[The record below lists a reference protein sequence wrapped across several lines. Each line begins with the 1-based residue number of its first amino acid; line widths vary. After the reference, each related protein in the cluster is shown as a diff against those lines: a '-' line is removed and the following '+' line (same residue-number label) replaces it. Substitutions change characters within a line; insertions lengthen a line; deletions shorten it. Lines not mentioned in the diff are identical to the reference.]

1 MLVDG
6 KFIFIN
12 IPRCATTSFKL
23 TCEKNNISTKN
34 ASFNLEEMGTDFYNL
49 SVTEKA
55 QGHEPLNI
63 LYEKFGENLPVVAI
77 RRNKYER
84 IYSFWKQTVSMYD
97 KICEILPKE
106 NNIKTR
112 EKLRSLNSA
121 DLFFFDEKKYS
132 LINGKDV
139 SDLIKVFAD
148 RCGIEYDF
156 NLDNYMRGFYL
167 HPKYLHLDDPRIIWF
182 DFKKLNEFENW
193 VSSILGLEFR
203 MVNINSS
210 EKVECELKLDDE
222 FINQY
227 ERVYSRYE
235 KPKKEITLF

>member
-23 TCEKNNISTKN
+23 TCERNNIPTVN
-34 ASFNLEEMGTDFYNL
+34 ANFDLKGLGSDFYNL
-49 SVTEKA
+49 SVTKEA
-55 QGHEPLNI
+55 HGHEPLNI

-84 IYSFWKQTVSMYD
+84 LYSFWKQIVSMYD

-112 EKLRSLNSA
+112 EKLRSIKSE
-121 DLFFFDEKKYS
+121 DLFFFDEKRYS
-132 LINGKDV
+132 LINEKDV

-148 RCGIEYDF
+148 RCEIEYDF
-156 NLDNYMRGFYL
+156 NLDNYMKGFYL
-167 HPKYLHLDDPRIIWF
+167 HPQYLHLDDPRIIWF
-182 DFKKLNEFENW
+182 DFKKLHEFEKW
-193 VSSILGLEFR
+193 VSSILGLEFK
-203 MVNINSS
+203 MENINSS
-210 EKVECELKLDDE
+210 QKIECELKLDQD
-222 FINQY
+222 FINHY
-227 ERVYSRYE
+227 ERVFSRYE
-235 KPKKEITLF
+235 KPKKETTLF